1 MFLSAVFEPLPGGS
15 RHESPIALFTKATI
29 VRSDSFFQDVETL
42 NIMNREDLTYFLF
55 VNSKLNELLHR
66 EDLQKLAEEDNPI
79 IILME

>member
-1 MFLSAVFEPLPGGS
+1 MYKRQHYLL
-15 RHESPIALFTKATI
+15 ALNI
-29 VRSDSFFQDVETL
+29 GQVRSDSFFQDVETL

>member
-1 MFLSAVFEPLPGGS
+1 MLISLP
-15 RHESPIALFTKATI
+15 RILTAHYLLALNI
-29 VRSDSFFQDVETL
+29 GQVRSDSFFQDVETL